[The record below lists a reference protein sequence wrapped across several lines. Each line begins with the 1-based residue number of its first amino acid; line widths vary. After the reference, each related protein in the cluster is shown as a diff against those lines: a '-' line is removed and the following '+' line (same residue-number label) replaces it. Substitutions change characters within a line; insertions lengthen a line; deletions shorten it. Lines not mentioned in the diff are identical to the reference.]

1 MGRLRGAGES
11 TIRGHTGSTVGF
23 INPAIYTIG
32 LGASYGTD
40 FHDITSGSN
49 GTYSAE
55 TGYDLVTGWGSPVAD
70 PNGTRLISDLVRLSQ
85 IGSLTVTIS
94 PVGAVRDG
102 AIWSVDGGGSQA
114 SGSTV
119 SNLSPGSHTVAFSG
133 LQGWTAPSSQTVT
146 ITGAQSASTTG
157 TYIPFFTASPTSG
170 RAPLKV
176 HFSNRSI
183 GSFKKVVWRFGNGKT
198 SKVWNPSIAYSKAG
212 TYTVTLT
219 LTGASGTVTCTQPG
233 YITAYTAPKA
243 RFSVGPTSGVA
254 PLTVNFTNQS
264 SGIVTNWLWNFGD
277 GTTSAG
283 VNPATHTYNSP
294 GTYHA
299 RLTVYG
305 PGGSSS
311 KTMSIK
317 VK

>member
-1 MGRLRGAGES
+1 M
-11 TIRGHTGSTVGF
+11 
-23 INPAIYTIG
+23 NPAIYTIG
-32 LGASYGTD
+32 LGSSYGTD

-49 GTYSAE
+49 SGYSAE

-70 PNGTRLISDLVRLSQ
+70 PNGTRLISDLVNLSQ
-85 IGSLTVTIS
+85 SGSLTVTIS

-102 AIWSVDGGGSQA
+102 AIWSVDGGSSQA

-119 SNLSPGSHTVAFSG
+119 SNLSVGSHTVAFSG

-146 ITGAQSASTTG
+146 ITGGQSASTTG

-183 GSFKKVVWRFGNGKT
+183 GSFNKVLWRFGNGKT

-219 LTGASGTVTCTQPG
+219 LTGASGTVTCIQPG

-243 RFSVGPTSGVA
+243 NFSAAPRSGYA
-254 PLTVNFTNQS
+254 PLVVNFTNQS
-264 SGIVTNWLWNFGD
+264 SGIVTSWLWNFGD

-299 RLTVYG
+299 ILTVYG